1 VIVSQ
6 LPEHRETK
14 ELEWYIHDH
23 FVRQSNKG
31 ITQFKSEL
39 LAHDLITLYLRY
51 RNYTLEKINEM
62 INPVLKNLILRQ
74 VIIYKANNNNVNS
87 PNNNSKSFEL
97 TSPLSRLQCLTCFS
111 LLYLGTAEPKNCLRC
126 SSSKLHIFPTTKR
139 KQKMDT

>member
-1 VIVSQ
+1 M
-6 LPEHRETK
+6 PEHREIK
-14 ELEWYIHDH
+14 ELEWYIRDH

-74 VIIYKANNNNVNS
+74 VIIYEANNNNANS

-97 TSPLSRLQCLTCFS
+97 TSPLSKLQCLTCFYIS
-111 LLYLGTAEPKNCLRC
+111 YLGTSEPKNCL
-126 SSSKLHIFPTTKR
+126 
-139 KQKMDT
+139 